1 MMQLYRSFRT
11 TDSSAAAT
19 VSSFSA
25 ADQEASAL
33 NSDSVLSLVA
43 TGCHR
48 VGERWSVT
56 FDLSS
61 VSTSDRVQLAELRI
75 RLPALSESRRA
86 TVDFYHSQKPSCS
99 HDSEA
104 CPEERVFLGSFS
116 TSQSSTKSSWKVFN
130 VTALLKYWLYQ
141 RDVFFSSESSGEFD
155 ERSGSGDDG
164 TILGKMFFTNRER
177 RQRKLSYVTTNRVM
191 MLIFSKN
198 NQPEEGAPA
207 YSLIQTVQNS
217 KYAGRSRSDGQ
228 SRRRK
233 RNRLDERMRMS
244 DRAVPTGAPAES
256 DPRPLCR
263 RVDMWVDFDHIGW
276 DEWIIHPKRYNA
288 YRCEGEC
295 PIPLDES
302 YSPTNHAYMQS
313 LLRLHHPDRVSCPS
327 CVPTHLSPLSMFYYE
342 NDELTLRHHEDMIVE
357 ECGCH

>member
-1 MMQLYRSFRT
+1 M
-11 TDSSAAAT
+11 
-19 VSSFSA
+19 
-25 ADQEASAL
+25 
-33 NSDSVLSLVA
+33 
-43 TGCHR
+43 
-48 VGERWSVT
+48 
-56 FDLSS
+56 
-61 VSTSDRVQLAELRI
+61 
-75 RLPALSESRRA
+75 
-86 TVDFYHSQKPSCS
+86 
-99 HDSEA
+99 
-104 CPEERVFLGSFS
+104 
-116 TSQSSTKSSWKVFN
+116 
-130 VTALLKYWLYQ
+130 
-141 RDVFFSSESSGEFD
+141 FFSSESSGEFD

-302 YSPTNHAYMQS
+302 YSPTNHAYMQVRERGRGHMTTVQLGVNS
-313 LLRLHHPDRVSCPS
+313 LLPRDITVAFVSAGLFLLLNS
-327 CVPTHLSPLSMFYYE
+327 GTHDL
-342 NDELTLRHHEDMIVE
+342 
-357 ECGCH
+357 